1 MNALRDLAA
10 AWLAQG
16 TPAVLVEVSEALG
29 SAPREAGARMLVSAT
44 HCEGTIGG
52 GHLELKAI
60 ERARQILASDERA
73 PQTQRAHSP
82 IALSSVRAP
91 PT

>member
-29 SAPREAGARMLVSAT
+29 SAPREAGARILVSAT
-44 HCEGTIGG
+44 RCAGTVGG

-60 ERARQILASDERA
+60 ERARQMLA
-73 PQTQRAHSP
+73 
-82 IALSSVRAP
+82 SVRAELP
-91 PT
+91 SVRAEL

>member
-29 SAPREAGARMLVSAT
+29 SAPREPARA
-44 HCEGTIGG
+44 CW
-52 GHLELKAI
+52 
-60 ERARQILASDERA
+60 
-73 PQTQRAHSP
+73 
-82 IALSSVRAP
+82 
-91 PT
+91 